1 MTRQLIRD
9 DGVIFTWA
17 KNLAAKKN
25 FREYRKEEVNDVE
38 DVHEGAENISSGT
51 TETTREGEGV
61 LPETQIELPYLQ
73 PEEHVQTPSAV
84 PKKRGPKAKDK
95 S

>member
-17 KNLAAKKN
+17 ENLAAKKN
-25 FREYRKEEVNDVE
+25 FREYTGEEVNIEPVPEVE
-38 DVHEGAENISSGT
+38 K
-51 TETTREGEGV
+51 
-61 LPETQIELPYLQ
+61 QIELPYLQ
-73 PEEHVQTPSAV
+73 PEEHVQTPSAA
-84 PKKRGPKAKDK
+84 PKKRGPRAKDK